1 MDISSLKWKIV
12 INLIRIT
19 NFACQ
24 SNFGRLF
31 MKNSTFNPAQQEKD
45 ISSKIV
51 AGMERVSEVF
61 KILLWEKAK
70 LVGLSPIQIQILIF
84 IAFHKQKL
92 CNVSHLAKE
101 FNVTKPT
108 VSDAVRVLDKRGYI
122 VKDFSSS
129 DSRSYSISLSDLGN
143 DIISQTY
150 DFSNPLKKQVDSFS
164 QSELE
169 SLFGTLS
176 QLIYKLNR
184 NGILSVQRTCY
195 GCKFYEKQQESDYCD
210 LLQKELLNQEI
221 RLDCPEYEEKAIG

>member
-1 MDISSLKWKIV
+1 
-12 INLIRIT
+12 
-19 NFACQ
+19 
-24 SNFGRLF
+24 
-31 MKNSTFNPAQQEKD
+31 MKKSTFNPEQQQKD

-51 AGMERVSEVF
+51 AGLERVSEVF

-84 IAFHKQKL
+84 IAFHKREL

-108 VSDAVRVLDKRGYI
+108 VSDAVRVLDKKGFI

-150 DFSNPLKKQVDSFS
+150 DFSSPLKKQVDSFS
-164 QSELE
+164 QPELE

-184 NGILSVQRTCY
+184 YGILSVQRTCY
-195 GCKFYEKQQESDYCD
+195 GCKFYQKNQESDYCN
-210 LLQKELLNQEI
+210 LLQKELLNREI
-221 RLDCPEYEEKAIG
+221 RLDCPEYEEKASG

>member
-1 MDISSLKWKIV
+1 
-12 INLIRIT
+12 
-19 NFACQ
+19 
-24 SNFGRLF
+24 
-31 MKNSTFNPAQQEKD
+31 MKRSTFNPEQQEKD

-51 AGMERVSEVF
+51 AGLERVSEVF
-61 KILLWEKAK
+61 KMLLWEKAK

-84 IAFHKQKL
+84 IAFHKDNL

-108 VSDAVRVLDKRGYI
+108 VSDAIRILDKKRLI

-143 DIISQTY
+143 DLVSQTY
-150 DFSNPLKKQVDSFS
+150 DFSSPLKNQVDGFS

-176 QLIYKLNR
+176 QLIYKLNS

-195 GCKFYEKQQESDYCD
+195 GCKFYEKQQESDYCN
-210 LLQKELLNQEI
+210 LLQKELLNREI
-221 RLDCPEYEEKAIG
+221 RLDCPEYEEKASG